1 MQLVKKTKLPA
12 LADSAVLRYF
22 NFIALYFAEGL
33 PMGMLFIGIPAWM
46 AMNDKSIVEIGSFDV
61 ACAFPWTFK
70 FFVAPLMDR
79 YTYLPMGR
87 KRPWVII
94 CQTGLFLSMVG
105 FAFVPD
111 PLNNVHL
118 LVIGG
123 FIVSIFGAS
132 QDAATDG
139 LAVDTVPAEEQ
150 AKTNAYMNG
159 SRMIGSSFALT
170 IGTWLLTDYNFKISV
185 LVIAILIGLII
196 FVPLLLRERSS
207 ERIFPWSSGAPD
219 EDNEKLQINSWAA
232 MVRSLYMAFSLKNSF
247 LLGLLL
253 FTSQGAYNYFEKLL
267 PIFAVKVSGWT
278 NVYYSHVFSIADL
291 TGGILG
297 MLVGGW
303 LIDKFGKKRMIY
315 TYLFFIFFETLLL
328 VFLSKY
334 WTNVPFLYSF
344 IIIYRWVNAFA
355 KIGVFAIA
363 MQCCSKKVSASQF
376 TFYMTIGALGS
387 MVGAALI
394 APVKSFFSWEVSFAL
409 FALMMLMS
417 AFLLR
422 LLNFNKLEQQ
432 ISDMAEID
440 GEEKYR
446 TTNSDAWQMSKP

>member
-1 MQLVKKTKLPA
+1 MEVIRKTKFPA
-12 LADSAVLRYF
+12 LADSTVLRYF

-46 AMNDKSIVEIGSFDV
+46 AMNDKSLVEIGSFDV
-61 ACAFPWTFK
+61 ACALPWTFK

-94 CQTGLFLSMVG
+94 CQTGLFLSMLG
-105 FAFVPD
+105 FAFIPD

-170 IGTWLLTDYNFKISV
+170 LGAWLLSDYNFMISV
-185 LVIAILIGLII
+185 LAIAVLIGFVVL
-196 FVPLLLRERSS
+196 VPLLLRERRS
-207 ERIFPWSSGAPD
+207 ERMFPWSSGEAD
-219 EDNEKLQINSWAA
+219 DSNQKLQINSWTA
-232 MVRSLYMAFSLKNSF
+232 MLRSLYMAFSLKNSF

-291 TGGILG
+291 TGGVLG
-297 MLVGGW
+297 MLAGGW
-303 LIDKFGKKRMIY
+303 LVDKFGKKRMIY
-315 TYLFFIFFETLLL
+315 IYFFFIFGETLFL
-328 VFLSKY
+328 VFLSKF

-344 IIIYRWVNAFA
+344 IIVYRWVNAFA
-355 KIGVFAIA
+355 KIAVFSIA

-394 APVKSFFSWEVSFAL
+394 APVKSYFSWEASFAM
-409 FALMMLMS
+409 FAVLMLVS
-417 AFLLR
+417 ALLLR
-422 LLNFNKLEQQ
+422 MLDFNKLERQ
-432 ISDMAEID
+432 ISEIAEVD
-440 GEEKYR
+440 EEKI
-446 TTNSDAWQMSKP
+446 AA

>member
-1 MQLVKKTKLPA
+1 MQVIKKTSLPA
-12 LADSAVLRYF
+12 LEDSAILRYI

-46 AMNDKSIVEIGSFDV
+46 AMNDKSIAEIGSFDV
-61 ACAFPWTFK
+61 ACALPWTFK

-94 CQTGLFLSMVG
+94 CQTGLFLSMLA
-105 FAFVPD
+105 FAFIPD
-111 PLNNVHL
+111 PLSNIHL
-118 LVIGG
+118 LVAGG
-123 FIVSIFGAS
+123 FLVSIFGAS

-150 AKTNAYMNG
+150 AKANAYMNG

-170 IGTWLLTDYNFKISV
+170 LGTWLLSEYNFKVSV
-185 LVIAILIGLII
+185 TAIALLIGLVVL
-196 FVPLLLRERSS
+196 VPLLIRERRS
-207 ERIFPWSSGAPD
+207 ERLFPWSSGKPD
-219 EDNEKLQINSWAA
+219 ETNEMLQINSWAA
-232 MVRSLYMAFSLKNSF
+232 MVKSLYTAFSLKNSF

-291 TGGILG
+291 TGGVLG
-297 MLVGGW
+297 MFAGGW
-303 LIDKFGKKRMIY
+303 LIDRFGKKRMIY
-315 TYLFFIFFETLLL
+315 IYFFFILSQTLIL
-328 VFLSKY
+328 VAFKDY
-334 WTNVPFLYSF
+334 WTNVPFLYGF
-344 IIIYRWVNAFA
+344 IIVYRWVNAFA
-355 KIGVFAIA
+355 KIGVFSIA

-387 MVGAALI
+387 MVGAAMI
-394 APVKSFFSWEVSFAL
+394 VPAKAMFSWGDSLVIFAIL
-409 FALMMLMS
+409 MLLSALI
-417 AFLLR
+417 LR
-422 LLNFNKLEQQ
+422 LLNFNKLERQ
-432 ISDMAEID
+432 ISEIV
-440 GEEKYR
+440 ETEK
-446 TTNSDAWQMSKP
+446 A

>member
-1 MQLVKKTKLPA
+1 MGLIRKQRLPA
-12 LADSAVLRYF
+12 LADSALLRYF

-33 PMGMLFIGIPAWM
+33 PMGTLFIGIPAWM
-46 AMNDKSIVEIGSFDV
+46 AMNDKTIVEIGSFDV
-61 ACAFPWTFK
+61 ACALPWTFK

-94 CQTGLFLSMVG
+94 CQTGLFLSMAG
-105 FAFVPD
+105 FAFIPD
-111 PLNNVHL
+111 PLSNVHL

-123 FIVSIFGAS
+123 FIVSVFGAS

-170 IGTWLLTDYNFKISV
+170 VGTWLLTAYNFRISV
-185 LVIAILIGLII
+185 LAIAFLIGVVVL
-196 FVPLLLRERSS
+196 VPLLLRERRM
-207 ERIFPWSSGAPD
+207 ERLFPWSSGEPD
-219 EDNEKLQINSWAA
+219 NSNEKLQINSWRA
-232 MVRSLYMAFSLKNSF
+232 MVKSLYLAFSLKNSF

-278 NVYYSHVFSIADL
+278 NVYYAHVFSIADL

-297 MLVGGW
+297 ILAGGW
-303 LIDKFGKKRMIY
+303 LIDRFGKKKMIY
-315 TYLFFIFFETLLL
+315 SYFFFICLETLLL
-328 VFLSKY
+328 VFLNNF
-334 WTNVPFLYSF
+334 WTRVPFLYSF
-344 IIIYRWVNAFA
+344 IVIYRWVNAFA

-394 APVKSFFSWEVSFAL
+394 APVKSYFSWEASFAI
-409 FALMMLMS
+409 FALLMLAS

-422 LLNFNKLEQQ
+422 ILDFNKLERQ
-432 ISDMAEID
+432 ISEMAGAEV
-440 GEEKYR
+440 E
-446 TTNSDAWQMSKP
+446 

>member
-1 MQLVKKTKLPA
+1 MQVLRKSQLPA
-12 LADSAVLRYF
+12 LSDSAFLRYF

-33 PMGMLFIGIPAWM
+33 PMGTLFIGIPAWM
-46 AMNDKSIVEIGSFDV
+46 AMNDKSIAEIGSFDV
-61 ACAFPWTFK
+61 ACAMPWTFK

-87 KRPWVII
+87 KRPWVLF
-94 CQTGLFLSMVG
+94 CQAGLFFSMLG
-105 FAFVPD
+105 FAFIPD
-111 PLNNVHL
+111 PLSNVHL

-123 FIVSIFGAS
+123 FIVSIFGAA

-139 LAVDTVPAEEQ
+139 LAVDTVPADEQ
-150 AKTNAYMNG
+150 AKANAYMNG

-170 IGTWLLTDYNFKISV
+170 VGTWLLSEYNFKVSV
-185 LVIAILIGLII
+185 AAIAILIGLVIL
-196 FVPLLLRERSS
+196 VPLLIREKRT
-207 ERIFPWSSGAPD
+207 ERLFPWSKGEPD
-219 EDNEKLQINSWAA
+219 VENEKFQINSWSA
-232 MVRSLYMAFSLKNSF
+232 MVKSLYRAFSLKNSF

-291 TGGILG
+291 TGGVLG
-297 MLVGGW
+297 MLAGGW
-303 LIDKFGKKRMIY
+303 LIDRFGKKRMIY
-315 TYLFFIFFETLLL
+315 IYFFFILSETLLL
-328 VFLSKY
+328 VFLRDY

-344 IIIYRWVNAFA
+344 IVVYRWVNAFA
-355 KIGVFAIA
+355 KIGVFSIA

-394 APVKSFFSWEVSFAL
+394 VPAKNTFGWAESFAF
-409 FALMMLMS
+409 FAVMMLVS
-417 AFLLR
+417 AVILR
-422 LLNFNKLEQQ
+422 LLDFNKLERQ
-432 ISDMAEID
+432 ISEMAERDSPEYIA
-440 GEEKYR
+440 K
-446 TTNSDAWQMSKP
+446 S

>member
-1 MQLVKKTKLPA
+1 MQVIKKSGLPA
-12 LADSAVLRYF
+12 LSDSAFLRYF

-33 PMGMLFIGIPAWM
+33 PMGTLFIGIPAWM

-61 ACAFPWTFK
+61 ACAMPWTFK

-87 KRPWVII
+87 KRPWVIF
-94 CQTGLFLSMVG
+94 CQTGLFLSMLA

-123 FIVSIFGAS
+123 FLVSIFGAA

-139 LAVDTVPAEEQ
+139 LAVDTVPVEEQ

-170 IGTWLLTDYNFKISV
+170 IGTWLLTEYNFKVS
-185 LVIAILIGLII
+185 VIAIALLIGLII
-196 FVPLLLRERSS
+196 FVPLLIREKRA
-207 ERIFPWSSGAPD
+207 ERIFPWSDGVAD
-219 EDNEKLQINSWAA
+219 LDNENLQIDSWAA
-232 MVRSLYMAFSLKNSF
+232 MIRSLYMAFRLKNAF

-291 TGGILG
+291 TGGALG
-297 MLVGGW
+297 MFAGGW

-315 TYLFFIFFETLLL
+315 LYFFFILSETLLL
-328 VFLSKY
+328 VFLSKF

-344 IIIYRWVNAFA
+344 IILYRWVNAFA
-355 KIGVFAIA
+355 KIGVFSIA

-394 APVKSFFSWEVSFAL
+394 APVKANFSWGESFFFFAV
-409 FALMMLMS
+409 MMLVS
-417 AFLLR
+417 AVILR

-432 ISDMAEID
+432 ISDV
-440 GEEKYR
+440 G
-446 TTNSDAWQMSKP
+446 